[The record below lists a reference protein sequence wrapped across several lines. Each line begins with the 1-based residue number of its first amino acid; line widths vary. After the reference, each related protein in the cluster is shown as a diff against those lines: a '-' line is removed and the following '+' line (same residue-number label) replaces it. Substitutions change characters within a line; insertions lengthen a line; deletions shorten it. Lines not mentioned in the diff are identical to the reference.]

1 VSDPPQ
7 VHGKESSF
15 MQLLF
20 FLLIVGAVSG
30 SLSGAAA
37 DGADGILLGSLS
49 GVVTGILL
57 WTALSVVRRTVREH
71 RLNRYFVQD
80 HAEGA
85 EEKLRT

>member
-1 VSDPPQ
+1 
-7 VHGKESSF
+7 

-37 DGADGILLGSLS
+37 DGANGILPGSLS
-49 GVVTGILL
+49 GLVTGILL
-57 WTALSVVRRTVREH
+57 WTALSIVRRTVREY

-80 HAEGA
+80 GA
-85 EEKLRT
+85 DGRQER